1 MLGATKPSQLLQNFE
16 ALDLAERFDDAT
28 WSRLEAATA

>member
-1 MLGATKPSQLLQNFE
+1 MLGATNKEQLVQNLE

-28 WSRLEAATA
+28 WSRIEAATS